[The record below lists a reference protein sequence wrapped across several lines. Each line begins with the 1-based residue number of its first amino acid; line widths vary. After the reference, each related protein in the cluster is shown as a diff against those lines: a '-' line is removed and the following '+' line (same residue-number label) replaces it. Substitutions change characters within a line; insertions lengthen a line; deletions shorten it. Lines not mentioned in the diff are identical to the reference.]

1 MAIMPTDSGSVVA
14 AVIAA
19 ECRSESASDPA
30 AAIRA
35 IVQAVIGADEATCVE
50 PDDLSCMHADI

>member
-1 MAIMPTDSGSVVA
+1 MPTDSGSVVA
-14 AVIAA
+14 AVVAA
-19 ECRSESASDPA
+19 ERRSEFASDPA

-35 IVQAVIGADEATCVE
+35 IVQAVIGADGATCVE